1 MSGAGGFNGVSRED
15 FGGLPAVLGPVI
27 LVHGQGMVAL
37 VYGAGMAAEA
47 ARVLAQVR
55 DAKVAQALGVLAGV
69 FNQTSSQ
76 LCRMMGWT
84 EEMLA
89 LCNRD
94 IELAFA
100 GAVAQATG
108 PKIVLAS

>member
-1 MSGAGGFNGVSRED
+1 MSSNGRVNGAGASDLPDVLAGVIKE
-15 FGGLPAVLGPVI
+15 
-27 LVHGQGMVAL
+27 HGQGMVAL
-37 VYGAGMAAEA
+37 VYGVGMAAEA
-47 ARVLAQVR
+47 AQVLARVQTPE
-55 DAKVAQALGVLAGV
+55 ALQALQVLTAV

-76 LCRMMGWT
+76 LCRIMGWT

-89 LCNRD
+89 LCSRD

-100 GAVAQATG
+100 SCVQVAG